1 MGVNDKGYMGTYT
14 WEDGVTG
21 SQLVKVF
28 NNYIGNHPEEENKP
42 TGDAVFHAMTSSGL
56 LTVVTDQK

>member
-28 NNYIGNHPEEENKP
+28 NNYVGSHPRRGEQAHWRRGIP
-42 TGDAVFHAMTSSGL
+42 CD
-56 LTVVTDQK
+56 DQLRASHRGY